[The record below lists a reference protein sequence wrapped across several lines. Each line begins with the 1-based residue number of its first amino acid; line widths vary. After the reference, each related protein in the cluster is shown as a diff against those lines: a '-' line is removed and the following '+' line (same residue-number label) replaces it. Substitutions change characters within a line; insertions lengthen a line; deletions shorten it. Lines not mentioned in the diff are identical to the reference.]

1 MNGIQNGQ
9 RHGLI
14 HRWWLWLLLAILIV
28 ALAMVPL
35 GNLFPEKISFLPA
48 MRYYAGNWA
57 TSIWCFRSGA
67 EDKMEAN
74 IVKSSALVV
83 NQLAKLYD
91 PATAEIMSDKTSA
104 FRAMHTHGRALNGLL
119 PRALGAGANEA
130 DYSVREGEIVA
141 GPLVGWNF
149 GEGHL
154 HNEQLLE
161 AVQRRCNFEEGDVR
175 IIVLEGQPIHT
186 QRQWYR
192 IVDAKTGLIE
202 AGYVDVS
209 DMLSRQPW
217 PEPGDEFPVHVRP
230 ANVGDTG

>member
-1 MNGIQNGQ
+1 VERVFIFSLFYLFGHYGAIQAVDL
-9 RHGLI
+9 HSP
-14 HRWWLWLLLAILIV
+14 LLLAILIV

-35 GNLFPEKISFLPA
+35 GNLFPEKIRSCRNALL
-48 MRYYAGNWA
+48 RRQLA
-57 TSIWCFRSGA
+57 TSIWCFRAGA

-104 FRAMHTHGRALNGLL
+104 FRRCTPMAGRSTACCA
-119 PRALGAGANEA
+119 RFGAGANEA

-141 GPLVGWNF
+141 GPRRLELR
-149 GEGHL
+149 EGHL

-161 AVQRRCNFEEGDVR
+161 AVQRRCNFEDGDVR

-186 QRQWYR
+186 QRQCTASSTLR
-192 IVDAKTGLIE
+192 RV
-202 AGYVDVS
+202 
-209 DMLSRQPW
+209 
-217 PEPGDEFPVHVRP
+217 
-230 ANVGDTG
+230 

>member
-1 MNGIQNGQ
+1 
-9 RHGLI
+9 
-14 HRWWLWLLLAILIV
+14 
-28 ALAMVPL
+28 
-35 GNLFPEKISFLPA
+35 
-48 MRYYAGNWA
+48 
-57 TSIWCFRSGA
+57 
-67 EDKMEAN
+67 KMEAN

-91 PATAEIMSDKTSA
+91 PATAEIMSDKMSA
-104 FRAMHTHGRALNGLL
+104 FRAMHAHGRALNGLL
-119 PRALGAGANEA
+119 PRALGGEAYEA

-161 AVQRRCNFEEGDVR
+161 AVQRRCHFDEGDVR
-175 IIVLEGQPIHT
+175 VIILEGQPIHI
-186 QRQWYR
+186 QRQRYR

-202 AGYVDVS
+202 AGYVDVA

-217 PEPGDEFPVHVRP
+217 PEPGDEFPVHLTR
-230 ANVGDTG
+230 